1 VKLTVVAVGK
11 IREKSLRA
19 VADDYLGRVK
29 HYARASEIEVKTD
42 AELARAV
49 PREATVIALD
59 PGGDSVTSR
68 ELARRLEGWGQRGK
82 GELAFVIGGA
92 EGIPEALL
100 EAAHARL
107 QPVEPDAAAPA
118 RARRAVRAALPRV
131 HDPAR
136 RAVRARGLSSRSPL
150 RSAARAAS
158 PKIQATMHREP

>member
-1 VKLTVVAVGK
+1 VKLTIVAVGK

-29 HYARASEIEVKTD
+29 HYARTSEVEVKTD
-42 AELARAV
+42 AELERAV

-92 EGIPEALL
+92 EGIPDALL
-100 EAAHARL
+100 KAAHARL
-107 QPVEPDAAAPA
+107 S
-118 RARRAVRAALPRV
+118 
-131 HDPAR
+131 
-136 RAVRARGLSSRSPL
+136 LSSLTLPHRLARVVLFEQLYRAFTIL
-150 RSAARAAS
+150 RGEPYAR
-158 PKIQATMHREP
+158 ED

>member
-1 VKLTVVAVGK
+1 MKLTIVAVGK

-29 HYARASEIEVKTD
+29 HYARTSEVEVKTD
-42 AELARAV
+42 AELERAV

-92 EGIPEALL
+92 EGIPDALL
-100 EAAHARL
+100 KAAHARL
-107 QPVEPDAAAPA
+107 SLSRLTLPHRLARVVLFEQLYRAFTILRGEPYA
-118 RARRAVRAALPRV
+118 RE
-131 HDPAR
+131 D
-136 RAVRARGLSSRSPL
+136 
-150 RSAARAAS
+150 
-158 PKIQATMHREP
+158 